1 MDRLALVLDICVD
14 CYLDAILH
22 EALEG
27 HDVLAREQARVEG
40 ELDVHRPVRVVR
52 RELLGGGHGAAF
64 GVEQRLASGLNHERA
79 GEGVGAAELEILVVD
94 GVHDRHLPARL
105 GGLIAVGGVSRLRLD
120 LRPLLVVE
128 RHPDGLGHPRVALDP
143 EGLGDELVALIG
155 LAGKLLQGV
164 LAVRQRAE
172 GVIGRS
178 GRAVLAQPEPDAG
191 FGVHHVGGDGLGL
204 EQVVV
209 GIGVVGVLVP
219 ARLGRG
225 LAVAVG
231 HQHVGLAGRDVGD
244 GEGGL
249 QARVGILCLL
259 GELEVVADDLV
270 VEDKLATFRVGS
282 HDDAVGP
289 DLEGPRLAVG
299 EQVGVVGR
307 GLLDGVGAIGQ
318 RVGRGPRDVGAD
330 SIVPRGL
337 DHGDHLARLVPGIA
351 YEDLVLGGVRYG
363 ELDAGERRADAF
375 CCMPVPADR
384 LGLVELRVGLGHLHA
399 AAYRVVM
406 HGVAGKVDDLA
417 VALDGEPELAF
428 PGKVAFRSVRLNDA
442 VGAARQRVARGLRGV
457 GRAVPG
463 GGDGHD
469 RLAVCVAVAVHVG
482 VHPRCV
488 DDGELGA
495 LERGV
500 ALLACAGLRIDLGD
514 LHAAALP
521 REAGERLGV

>member
-1 MDRLALVLDICVD
+1 M
-14 CYLDAILH
+14 
-22 EALEG
+22 
-27 HDVLAREQARVEG
+27 
-40 ELDVHRPVRVVR
+40 
-52 RELLGGGHGAAF
+52 
-64 GVEQRLASGLNHERA
+64 
-79 GEGVGAAELEILVVD
+79 
-94 GVHDRHLPARL
+94 
-105 GGLIAVGGVSRLRLD
+105 
-120 LRPLLVVE
+120 
-128 RHPDGLGHPRVALDP
+128 
-143 EGLGDELVALIG
+143 
-155 LAGKLLQGV
+155 
-164 LAVRQRAE
+164 
-172 GVIGRS
+172 
-178 GRAVLAQPEPDAG
+178 
-191 FGVHHVGGDGLGL
+191 
-204 EQVVV
+204 VV

-244 GEGGL
+244 GEGDL

-384 LGLVELRVGLGHLHA
+384 LGLAELRVGLGHLHA

-469 RLAVCVAVAVHVG
+469 RLAVGVAVAVHVG
-482 VHPRCV
+482 VHPRGV

-500 ALLACAGLRIDLGD
+500 ALRSRTGLRVDLGD